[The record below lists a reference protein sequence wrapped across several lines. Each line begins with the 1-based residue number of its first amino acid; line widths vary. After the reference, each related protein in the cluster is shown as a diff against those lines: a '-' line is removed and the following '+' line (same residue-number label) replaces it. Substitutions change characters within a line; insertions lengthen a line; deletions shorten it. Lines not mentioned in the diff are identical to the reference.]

1 MKKKWIAG
9 GIAALVILAAIGIRI
24 YTVNKNVQVTEKQFY
39 EMGDEVDIG
48 DNIFWYGEKANGYS
62 VTVNSAKL
70 MSFNEFVT
78 KHELTNVENIFSGE
92 AGMDQKYPE
101 MIVDVEITI
110 KNSNLVD
117 TGDLTGIMAG
127 EYRLIDGDCRLSRDL
142 RLFALC
148 NPTVGTNPYILL
160 RPDSEMQIVIP
171 FGFSPD
177 DDVWPIP
184 EKRVRNGEFF
194 LAVSLYPVQKNIRV
208 EIE

>member
-48 DNIFWYGEKANGYS
+48 DNIFWYGEKANRYS

-70 MSFNEFVT
+70 MSFDEFVT

-127 EYRLIDGDCRLSRDL
+127 EYRLVDGDCRLSRDL